1 MCLGSGFNPFLWWR
15 TGHTGQPLAAFY
27 SQRNATRNLPA
38 ANPFP
43 QQSCLNL
50 ETCDVNV
57 LDACMVDQGEEG
69 VEMAA
74 AGREGINQLRSGLN
88 CTALTVQC
96 RRQDLSPPK
105 TRTCPNCSAI
115 QYPQSAPRH
124 RITAS
129 LNWPGSVA
137 RHQKFGRHTG
147 PLHDWQ
153 SGPGFGH
160 KKGFCATE
168 KAYQIRL
175 CICMGWW
182 SERWG
187 IIY

>member
-1 MCLGSGFNPFLWWR
+1 MSTTKLPPPVFVYTQLDLNASWIAHSSFISRGFSMCLGSGFNPFLWWR

-57 LDACMVDQGEEG
+57 LDAFMVDQGEEG

-105 TRTCPNCSAI
+105 TRTRPNCSAI

-129 LNWPGSVA
+129 LN
-137 RHQKFGRHTG
+137 
-147 PLHDWQ
+147 
-153 SGPGFGH
+153 
-160 KKGFCATE
+160 
-168 KAYQIRL
+168 
-175 CICMGWW
+175 
-182 SERWG
+182 
-187 IIY
+187 